1 MPCHAL
7 PQALVFLKRLP
18 PFTTWALLGAIAVY
32 GVHTMEWAPA
42 SMYRNDSHGRLGAL
56 RP

>member
-1 MPCHAL
+1 L

-32 GVHTMEWAPA
+32 GVESMESRSDVP
-42 SMYRNDSHGRLGAL
+42 D
-56 RP
+56 